1 MDTVFVGVTVENPSM
16 PGITADCRVQADT
29 GATLTVLPGDFLVRL
44 GVTPQVTK
52 EFKLADGRLM
62 SRPVG
67 EVRIRMNGDAV
78 VGRVVFGEP
87 GDASLLGVTVL
98 EGLGLMVDPVA
109 RRLVPTTYQLF

>member
-1 MDTVFVGVTVENPSM
+1 MDSVFVAIAVEHPSM
-16 PGITADCRVQADT
+16 PGNTADCQVQAGT
-29 GATLTVLPGDFLVRL
+29 GATLTVLPGDLLVRL
-44 GVTPQVTK
+44 GVMPQGTK

-67 EVRIRMNGDAV
+67 EARIRMNGDAV

-98 EGLGLMVDPVA
+98 EGLGLMVDPVE

>member
-1 MDTVFVGVTVENPSM
+1 MGTVFVGVIVENPAM
-16 PGITADCRVQADT
+16 PGKTAECQVQVDT
-29 GATLTVLPGDFLVRL
+29 GATLTVLPGDFLARL

-67 EVRIRMNGDAV
+67 EARIRVNGDAV

-109 RRLVPTTYQLF
+109 RRLVPTTYQMF